1 VLGTTAPAPSPTLS
15 RVEKV
20 DRLERLTNLVLVL
33 LDTRRPLT
41 LREIAD
47 TVGGYP
53 EGHQACRQAFERDK
67 RTLREEGVPIS
78 VEAVDTGGQLGYRI
92 RPEDYYLPELDLTAD
107 EQVALNLAVAGVHLD
122 DASGREALLKLGVIG
137 GDRSSPVA
145 ALPALPALPRL
156 HDAIRQ
162 RAAVR
167 FDYHSAPRQ
176 VDPYGLLFRSGFWY
190 LVGWDH
196 GREALR
202 TFRVDRMGGPPTLG
216 EGGSFEL
223 PAGFDPSSEVPAEPW
238 RIGEG
243 DTVRAE
249 VRIDTVQA
257 PAVVAELGE
266 EAVLSRGE
274 DGSVVVGLDV
284 ANEVAFRSWLLG
296 LLDHAEVLGPAGLRE
311 EVVAWLEAIA
321 GRAGARV

>member
-1 VLGTTAPAPSPTLS
+1 ME
-15 RVEKV
+15 RV

-33 LDTRRPLT
+33 LDTRRPLS

-53 EGHQACRQAFERDK
+53 DGQQACRQAFERDK
-67 RTLREEGVPIS
+67 RTLREEGIPIS
-78 VEAVDTGGQLGYRI
+78 VEAVDAGGQLGYRI

-137 GDRSSPVA
+137 ADQPNPVA
-145 ALPALPALPRL
+145 ALPGLPELPRL
-156 HDAIRQ
+156 HEAIRR
-162 RAAVR
+162 RAAVE
-167 FDYHSAPRQ
+167 FSYHSLVRR

-202 TFRVDRMGGPPTLG
+202 TFRVDRMESTPVLH
-216 EGGSFEL
+216 ESGSFEL
-223 PAGFDPSSEVPAEPW
+223 PSDLDPAAEVPAEPW

-243 DTVRAE
+243 DAVRAE
-249 VRIDTVQA
+249 VLID
-257 PAVVAELGE
+257 AVHTPSVVDELGE
-266 EAVLSRGE
+266 EAVLRHG
-274 DGSVVVGLDV
+274 DHGSVVVVLEV
-284 ANEVAFRSWLLG
+284 TNEVAFRSWLLG
-296 LLDHAEVLGPAGLRE
+296 LLDHAEVISPAELRRS
-311 EVVAWLEAIA
+311 VVDWLSAILD
-321 GRAGARV
+321 RAGARG